1 MSSVVIEGMHVTDGA
16 GRSVSFQSLNSPGT
30 LEKQLRHDH
39 QVYSSRE
46 ALPVIVMTEPEGD
59 TAGNYIG
66 TVVVAT
72 DDEHRLKTIDRAI
85 RCLESVKVGLLEAG
99 HRDESI

>member
-30 LEKQLRHDH
+30 LEKQLREDH

-59 TAGNYIG
+59 TAGNYYMG

-72 DDEHRLKTIDRAI
+72 DDEHRLKTIECAI
-85 RCLESVKVGLLEAG
+85 RCLEAVREALGETG
-99 HRDESI
+99 HHDHL

>member
-16 GRSVSFQSLNSPGT
+16 GRSVSFQSLNSLGT
-30 LEKQLRHDH
+30 LEKQLREDH

-59 TAGNYIG
+59 TAGNYMG

-72 DDEHRLKTIDRAI
+72 DDEHRLKTIERAI
-85 RCLESVKVGLLEAG
+85 RCLEAVREALGETG
-99 HRDESI
+99 HHDHL